1 MIATPSWF
9 SECRMLRLFLL
20 AIMGLS
26 WVLVGVA
33 RPFTARDLVTLERV
47 SEPQISPDGTRL
59 VYTLRS
65 VDYNANKSSYAIYE
79 TTPSGAEPRRLTA
92 VGSNANAPRW
102 SATGHSLYFLSTR
115 TGSTQLWRLDGA
127 GEARQ
132 VTHFPMDVNSYQLS
146 PDGLRIAFAASVDP
160 TCDTLQCSADH
171 AAARA
176 ARKST
181 GVLYERLFARHW
193 DTWGDDTR
201 AQLFVATHDPD
212 GTVTAEPVRVSR
224 GLDADVPSKP
234 FGDES
239 EYQFAPNSQ
248 TIYFTARIAGT
259 TEAWSTNFDLYTTNA
274 DGSGSP
280 INLTAANLASDTAPV
295 PAPDGRHL
303 YYLAMA
309 QPRHEAD
316 RFRIMSLDLIS
327 RETREVAPQWD
338 RSAGALSL
346 SADGHT
352 LYALADDQGER
363 PLFAI
368 DVATGNVQR
377 LIAGGNITQ
386 YTRSPDTTIVL
397 RDTLV
402 APADLYRVNAT
413 GQGQAVTHV
422 NAARLTGIEFGEP
435 EFFHFK
441 GWNGETVRGYVVK
454 PVGYQAGHQYP
465 VAFLIH
471 GGPQGSWLDDFHYR
485 WNPQTYAGAG
495 YAVVAIDFHGSTG
508 YGQAFTDAISGHWGD
523 RPLEDLQ
530 KGWAAAQ
537 SQFPFLAADRACALG
552 ASYGGY
558 MVYWMAGVWAKPW
571 KCFVDHDGVFDT
583 RFMYYAT
590 EELWF
595 EETEYGGTQYEHPAN
610 YERFNPLNHV
620 ADWSVP
626 MLVVQGDRDY
636 RVTPDQGVAAF
647 TALQR
652 RGVPSEFLHFPDENH
667 WVLKPQNS
675 VQWHDT
681 VEAWLQRW
689 TTSET
694 KK

>member
-1 MIATPSWF
+1 M
-9 SECRMLRLFLL
+9 
-20 AIMGLS
+20 
-26 WVLVGVA
+26 
-33 RPFTARDLVTLERV
+33 
-47 SEPQISPDGTRL
+47 
-59 VYTLRS
+59 
-65 VDYNANKSSYAIYE
+65 
-79 TTPSGAEPRRLTA
+79 
-92 VGSNANAPRW
+92 
-102 SATGHSLYFLSTR
+102 
-115 TGSTQLWRLDGA
+115 
-127 GEARQ
+127 
-132 VTHFPMDVNSYQLS
+132 
-146 PDGLRIAFAASVDP
+146 
-160 TCDTLQCSADH
+160 
-171 AAARA
+171 
-176 ARKST
+176 
-181 GVLYERLFARHW
+181 
-193 DTWGDDTR
+193 
-201 AQLFVATHDPD
+201 
-212 GTVTAEPVRVSR
+212 
-224 GLDADVPSKP
+224 
-234 FGDES
+234 
-239 EYQFAPNSQ
+239 
-248 TIYFTARIAGT
+248 
-259 TEAWSTNFDLYTTNA
+259 
-274 DGSGSP
+274 
-280 INLTAANLASDTAPV
+280 
-295 PAPDGRHL
+295 
-303 YYLAMA
+303 
-309 QPRHEAD
+309 
-316 RFRIMSLDLIS
+316 
-327 RETREVAPQWD
+327 
-338 RSAGALSL
+338 
-346 SADGHT
+346 
-352 LYALADDQGER
+352 
-363 PLFAI
+363 
-368 DVATGNVQR
+368 
-377 LIAGGNITQ
+377 
-386 YTRSPDTTIVL
+386 
-397 RDTLV
+397 
-402 APADLYRVNAT
+402 
-413 GQGQAVTHV
+413 
-422 NAARLTGIEFGEP
+422 
-435 EFFHFK
+435 
-441 GWNGETVRGYVVK
+441 
-454 PVGYQAGHQYP
+454 
-465 VAFLIH
+465 AFLIH